1 MTPQPLVSVVVPFYN
16 TAAYLAE
23 AIESVL
29 AQSYR
34 AFELVLVNNRS
45 TDGSDA
51 IAARYAGDARV
62 RVVHNEQFLSQVQNY
77 NHALRQISPDSR
89 YCKMVQADDAI
100 LPRCLEEMVALAEAH
115 PSIGVVGSYRLWGSQ
130 VMPAFIP
137 RLRSAPEQPTVMSGH
152 EAARLVLADDVSL
165 LGTPTALLLRADLVR
180 GRVPFY
186 AEGRYFEDVDA
197 ILELLAGCDFGFV
210 PQILTFQRPDMGST
224 WGRMRTYYPS
234 ELARLLQLHMYGPL
248 HLSPAEQ
255 ARAVDAHERHY
266 RRLLAVAWLRRR
278 EPAFWEYHRK
288 GLALIGRDIHG
299 HELLRESA
307 SMLAERAL
315 SPVNLLAQLARS
327 RLTKPAAP
335 S

>member
-1 MTPQPLVSVVVPFYN
+1 MTPQPLVSVVIPFYN

-45 TDGSDA
+45 TDGSDG
-51 IAARYAGDARV
+51 IAARYAGDPRV
-62 RVVHNEQFLSQVQNY
+62 RLVHNEQFLSQVQNY

-100 LPRCLEEMVALAEAH
+100 MPRCLDEMVALAEAN
-115 PSIGVVGSYRLWGSQ
+115 PSIGVIGSYRLWGNR
-130 VMPAFIP
+130 VMPSFIP
-137 RLRSAPEQPTVMSGH
+137 ELRPVMGGH
-152 EAARLVLADDVSL
+152 DAARMVLCDDVSL

-180 GRVPFY
+180 ARAPFY

-197 ILELLAGCDFGFV
+197 ILEVLAGCDFGFI
-210 PQILTFQRPDMGST
+210 PQILTFQRPDLGST

-248 HLSPAEQ
+248 HLAPDEQ
-255 ARAVDAHERHY
+255 ARALDAHERHY

-288 GLALIGRDIHG
+288 GLALIGRDIHR

-307 SMLAERAL
+307 AMLAERAL
-315 SPVNLLAQLARS
+315 SPVNMLAQLARS

-335 S
+335 T

>member
-1 MTPQPLVSVVVPFYN
+1 MTAPSLVSVVIPFYN

-23 AIESVL
+23 AVESVL
-29 AQSYR
+29 AQSYT

-62 RVVHNEQFLSQVQNY
+62 RLVHNQQFLSQVQNY

-89 YCKMVQADDAI
+89 YCKMVQADDSI
-100 LPRCLEEMVALAEAH
+100 MPRCLEEMVALAEAN
-115 PSIGVVGSYRLWGSQ
+115 PSVGVVSSYRLWGSQ
-130 VMPAFIP
+130 VMPSFIP
-137 RLRSAPEQPTVMSGH
+137 ELRTVMSGH
-152 EAARLVLADDVSL
+152 AAARMVLAEDVSL
-165 LGTPTALLLRADLVR
+165 LGTPTALLLRAELVR

-186 AEGRYFEDVDA
+186 AEGRFFEDVDA
-197 ILELLAGCDFGFV
+197 ILEVLAGCDFGFV
-210 PQILTFQRPDMGST
+210 PQILTFQRPDLRST

-248 HLSPAEQ
+248 HLTPAEQ
-255 ARAVDAHERHY
+255 ARALDAQERHY
-266 RRLLAVAWLRRR
+266 RRLLALAWMRRR

-288 GLALIGRDIHG
+288 GLALIGRDVHRG
-299 HELLRESA
+299 EFLRESA
-307 SMLAERAL
+307 AILAERAL
-315 SPVNLLAQLARS
+315 APVNLLARLARS

-335 S
+335 E